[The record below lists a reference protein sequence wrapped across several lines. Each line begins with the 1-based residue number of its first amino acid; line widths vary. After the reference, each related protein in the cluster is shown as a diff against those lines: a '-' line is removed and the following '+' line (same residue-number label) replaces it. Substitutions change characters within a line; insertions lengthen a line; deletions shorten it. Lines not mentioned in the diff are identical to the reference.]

1 MGKLERI
8 TAEVPV
14 EMANGIRAAVGAG
27 AYASTDALVLDA
39 LGHWLDGARPA
50 ELASEDLRTLIA
62 EGAEG
67 EGMDV
72 DVFFDRLDQEI
83 GALHHPSAKVE

>member
-1 MGKLERI
+1 
-8 TAEVPV
+8 
-14 EMANGIRAAVGAG
+14 MANAFGAG
-27 AYASTDALVLDA
+27 VDYLVIENATSSGGAICDDVDDLAFDP
-39 LGHWLDGARPA
+39 LDGARPA